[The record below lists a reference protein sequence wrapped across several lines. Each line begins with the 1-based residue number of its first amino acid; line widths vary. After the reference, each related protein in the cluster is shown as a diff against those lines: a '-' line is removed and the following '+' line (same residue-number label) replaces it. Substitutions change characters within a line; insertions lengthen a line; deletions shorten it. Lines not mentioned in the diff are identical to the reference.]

1 MRITSPQCR
10 TSCVPGTAGG
20 RFSGNNTQMTKAPG
34 IVFSGQYRL
43 NGNLLFEA
51 AVEFPAAQWTCLL
64 GRSGVGKSTILRLLL
79 GFDTGGTFDGTIQAT
94 NALPL
99 AYQIS
104 YMAQSALVLPWLS
117 VLENIYIGA
126 CLRGGKP
133 DIDLAR
139 SLLGRV
145 GLSGHAHQKPG
156 TLSGGM
162 RQRIA
167 LARTLFENRP
177 VVLLDEPFSALDAA
191 TRAEMQELAADVL
204 QGRTVVLVT
213 HDPGEAAR
221 LAHQILVMSAGK
233 TRSWPVPDSV
243 PVRQIHAPE
252 TIICQAR
259 LLDHLRKATL

>member
-1 MRITSPQCR
+1 MRIPSRQCCDPPPR
-10 TSCVPGTAGG
+10 MASRVPVRGFEDGMN
-20 RFSGNNTQMTKAPG
+20 SAPG
-34 IVFSGQYRL
+34 IVFKGHYQL

-51 AVEFPAAQWTCLL
+51 DIDFPAGQWTCLL

-79 GFDTGGTFDGTIQAT
+79 GFETGGAFDGTIRAT

-99 AYQIS
+99 TCQIS
-104 YMAQSALVLPWLS
+104 YMAQSTLVLPWLS
-117 VLENIYIGA
+117 VLENIHIGA
-126 CLRGGKP
+126 RLRGKKP
-133 DIDLAR
+133 DVELAR
-139 SLLGRV
+139 ELLGRV
-145 GLSGHAHQKPG
+145 GLSGYAHQKPG

-204 QGRTVVLVT
+204 KGRTAVLVT

-221 LAHQILVMSAGK
+221 LAHQIMVMSAGK
-233 TRSWPVPDSV
+233 TRSWPVPDSM
-243 PVRQIHAPE
+243 PVRQIHDPE
-252 TIICQAR
+252 VIKCQAR
-259 LLDHLRKATL
+259 LLDHLRKVTL

>member
-126 CLRGGKP
+126 CPISIWREVCWAGWACPATPIKNRALCRGGC
-133 DIDLAR
+133 A
-139 SLLGRV
+139 
-145 GLSGHAHQKPG
+145 
-156 TLSGGM
+156 
-162 RQRIA
+162 
-167 LARTLFENRP
+167 
-177 VVLLDEPFSALDAA
+177 SA
-191 TRAEMQELAADVL
+191 
-204 QGRTVVLVT
+204 
-213 HDPGEAAR
+213 
-221 LAHQILVMSAGK
+221 
-233 TRSWPVPDSV
+233 
-243 PVRQIHAPE
+243 
-252 TIICQAR
+252 
-259 LLDHLRKATL
+259 